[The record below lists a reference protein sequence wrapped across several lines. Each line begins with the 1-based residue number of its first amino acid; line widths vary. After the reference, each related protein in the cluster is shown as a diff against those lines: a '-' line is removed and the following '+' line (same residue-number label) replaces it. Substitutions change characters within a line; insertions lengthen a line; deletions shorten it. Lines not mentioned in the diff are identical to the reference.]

1 MRYRY
6 DLHEYQERAIQFIM
20 DTKRC
25 ALWLDMGLG
34 KTTSTLTAISDLKDS
49 FAVDKVLVIAPL
61 RVANTVW
68 KQEAAQWHHLKHLD
82 IAICTGTE
90 RNRISVLQRDA
101 DVYVINRENVEWLVN
116 HYKKKWPFDCVVID
130 ESSSFK
136 NATSKR
142 FKALKKIL
150 PMTEYMVLLTGTPSP
165 NGLLDLW
172 PQTYLIDQGEA
183 LGRTMTA
190 FKQRYFETDY
200 MGYKHTPRTGSPER
214 IYELLAPM
222 TISMSAEDY
231 LELPDRIDLIESV
244 ELAPAA
250 LKAYQLFEDTLLAQ
264 LPDGEMVEAMNAAV
278 LANKLLQNANGAL
291 YTDTLGN
298 WTEVHSAKLDAL
310 VDLVEQN
317 SGENLLVAYNYKSDL
332 ERIQKKFPYAR
343 MLDKDPQT
351 VVDWNA
357 GRIKMLLAH
366 PACLHPSTEVLTE
379 GRGWVRIID
388 VNPDE
393 RVFDGLEFVNHSGCS
408 FSGIKTVT
416 ELFGVTMT
424 PDHKL
429 LIGGEWI
436 EAKNVRNIESSRR
449 EARYSYAG
457 DDSYL
462 SAMLPLRERG
472 RYPGAKPKTRKP
484 STAETLRQ
492 MYRPNFSQ
500 TDRNSN
506 LENLEWDDTEGNSR
520 IRGQFRELR
529 RSRNWCFRGLAR
541 LQKVLSR
548 YVTDLQGSF
557 DIGSYRQLKR
567 LLQGKLPLGY
577 KYAAAVEQA
586 EQPRSQLPWAADAF
600 GRVLPH
606 GWSQPRRNNTT
617 AGQRDEWGASTPRLS
632 GFGIPKGPKVSK
644 VYDLVDCGPRHRFL
658 IRNSDGEVFISHNS
672 AGHGLNLQR
681 GGSMIIWFSLNWSLE
696 LYQQFNARLHRQ
708 GQDKPVR
715 IVHMVVNKTI
725 DERVMSVLASKNR
738 SQAALLN
745 ALKPKGK

>member
-6 DLHEYQERAIQFIM
+6 DLHEYQNKTIEFILEK
-20 DTKRC
+20 KRC
-25 ALWLDMGLG
+25 ALWLFMGAG
-34 KTTSTLTAISDLKDS
+34 KTTSTLTAVSDLRDS

-82 IAICTGTE
+82 VGIVTGTE
-90 RNRISVLQRDA
+90 RNRMSVLQRDA

-200 MGYKHTPRTGSPER
+200 MGYKHTPRTGSAER

-250 LKAYQLFEDTLLAQ
+250 LKAYQVFEDTLLAQ

-278 LANKLLQNANGAL
+278 LANKLLQYANGAL

-298 WTEVHSAKLDAL
+298 WSEVHSTKLDAL

-317 SGENLLVAYNYKSDL
+317 SNENLLVAYNYKSDL

-343 MLDKDPQT
+343 TLDKDPQT

-366 PACLHPSTEVLTE
+366 PA
-379 GRGWVRIID
+379 
-388 VNPDE
+388 
-393 RVFDGLEFVNHSGCS
+393 
-408 FSGIKTVT
+408 
-416 ELFGVTMT
+416 
-424 PDHKL
+424 
-429 LIGGEWI
+429 
-436 EAKNVRNIESSRR
+436 
-449 EARYSYAG
+449 
-457 DDSYL
+457 
-462 SAMLPLRERG
+462 
-472 RYPGAKPKTRKP
+472 
-484 STAETLRQ
+484 
-492 MYRPNFSQ
+492 
-500 TDRNSN
+500 
-506 LENLEWDDTEGNSR
+506 
-520 IRGQFRELR
+520 
-529 RSRNWCFRGLAR
+529 
-541 LQKVLSR
+541 
-548 YVTDLQGSF
+548 
-557 DIGSYRQLKR
+557 
-567 LLQGKLPLGY
+567 
-577 KYAAAVEQA
+577 
-586 EQPRSQLPWAADAF
+586 
-600 GRVLPH
+600 
-606 GWSQPRRNNTT
+606 
-617 AGQRDEWGASTPRLS
+617 
-632 GFGIPKGPKVSK
+632 
-644 VYDLVDCGPRHRFL
+644 
-658 IRNSDGEVFISHNS
+658 S

-715 IVHMVVNKTI
+715 IVHMVVNKSL
-725 DERVMSVLASKNR
+725 DLRVMDVLAGKDR

-745 ALKPKGK
+745 ALKPKSKG